1 MKNQAL
7 KLISIQAKDE
17 WYCRSSQQEY
27 QEDDTEDG
35 THIQGLAWNAF
46 FCSTCISHHN
56 KDVYRSYT
64 LFLGL
69 WDGSSNTARS
79 RNLISKGIDGIRTW
93 GSWLGQNEIRAVKP
107 DQWKEVSYN
116 LSSLVVSTKNG

>member
-35 THIQGLAWNAF
+35 THIQGLA
-46 FCSTCISHHN
+46 
-56 KDVYRSYT
+56 
-64 LFLGL
+64 
-69 WDGSSNTARS
+69 
-79 RNLISKGIDGIRTW
+79 
-93 GSWLGQNEIRAVKP
+93 
-107 DQWKEVSYN
+107 
-116 LSSLVVSTKNG
+116 